1 MLLDRGG
8 GARGKKILKI
18 YTIENEKR
26 DRQRGPLIIER
37 ASYIRRITQKGMYH
51 TRVVCPFSI
60 FNSAKTFFP
69 IRRFQ
74 FIHTHHHNN
83 YAPNFGEPESS
94 NP

>member
-37 ASYIRRITQKGMYH
+37 ASYIH
-51 TRVVCPFSI
+51 V
-60 FNSAKTFFP
+60 
-69 IRRFQ
+69 
-74 FIHTHHHNN
+74 
-83 YAPNFGEPESS
+83 
-94 NP
+94 